1 MSLSVCVEDAN
12 DRIHPDSKI
21 TKGLLAEAFVDEYC
35 EQNKTHVRD
44 RNLLGCLFHN
54 TFGDFCNLPFEAK
67 RKANEMNK
75 NDYDGEE
82 NEQTDFS
89 EDEDEEKDSRLST
102 VNLLKDAA
110 VDITRRYN
118 LKQSR

>member
-1 MSLSVCVEDAN
+1 MSLSLCVEDAN
-12 DRIHPDSKI
+12 DRIHPDSNI
-21 TKGLLAEAFVDEYC
+21 TKGHVAEAFDEYC
-35 EQNKTHVRD
+35 QQSNTTGNH

-82 NEQTDFS
+82 NEQTNFS